1 MEEGQGMNDRRKE
14 SRDVKNS
21 IGRAFFAVLAL
32 CLQIGW
38 IVSVIN
44 RAGTAYP
51 YVQIVTNVLVLV
63 VAVAIVNQSRSSA
76 SKNLWILLVLTFPV
90 LGLILY
96 LLVGQPWA
104 THTMRKRFESIDRSL
119 ILNLQ
124 QDPDV
129 LHALEVEDAGAA
141 AQMRYLQAWCKFPAY
156 RNTQVEFHADT
167 DAAFGALKAEL
178 KKAEKFI
185 FMEYHAIEC
194 SSSFF
199 EIEEILAERVRAG
212 VEVRL
217 FYDEVGSVAF
227 IDRGFVRRMEEQGIQ
242 CRAFNPILPIASAFM
257 NNRDHRKITVIDGR
271 VGFTGGY
278 NLADEY
284 FNRGV
289 APKSSIWSSTF
300 GHRAE
305 PETQRVSALTHPYG
319 YWKDT
324 GVLLRG
330 DAVRS
335 LTMLFLEMWNAE
347 KRTDDSFLR
356 YICRDQEPNLSDG
369 YVQPYAD
376 SPLDDERV
384 GENVYMNLL
393 KNARRYC
400 WITTPYLILDDEMLQ
415 ELTLAA
421 KRGVDVRIITP
432 GVPDKKLVFRLTRS
446 YYAQLARCGV
456 RIYEFAPGFMHAKQ
470 MVSDDSTAVVGTINL
485 DYRSLYLHFEDAVL
499 LYRCSA
505 VRDVRADFEAT
516 FPKCREVT
524 ADYSR
529 GQPLRTRVVQSLLRL
544 LAPLL

>member
-1 MEEGQGMNDRRKE
+1 MMVRKWQIDGEGRGMNDRRKE

-21 IGRAFFAVLAL
+21 IGRAFFAALAL
-32 CLQIGW
+32 VLQIGW
-38 IVSVIN
+38 IVSLLN
-44 RAGTAYP
+44 RAGTSFP
-51 YVQIVTNVLVLV
+51 YVQFATELLALV
-63 VAVAIVNQSRSSA
+63 VAVVIINQRRSAA

-104 THTMRKRFESIDRSL
+104 THTMRKRYESIDRSL

-167 DAAFGALKAEL
+167 GQAFEALKSEL
-178 KKAEKFI
+178 KKAKKFI

-199 EIEEILAERVRAG
+199 EIEEILAERARAG

-217 FYDEVGSVAF
+217 FYDDVGSVAF
-227 IDRGFVRRMEEQGIQ
+227 IDRSFVRRMEAQGVQ

-284 FNRGV
+284 FNV
-289 APKSSIWSSTF
+289 K
-300 GHRAE
+300 
-305 PETQRVSALTHPYG
+305 HPYG
-319 YWKDT
+319 HWKDT
-324 GVLLRG
+324 GIRMEG
-330 DAVRS
+330 EAVRS
-335 LTMLFLEMWNAE
+335 LTVMFLEMWNAV
-347 KRTDDSFLR
+347 KKLDGDYGVYTNVD
-356 YICRDQEPNLSDG
+356 CGKVQSDG

-376 SPLDDERV
+376 SPLDNERV
-384 GENVYMNLL
+384 GENVYMNMI
-393 KNARRYC
+393 KTARRYV
-400 WITTPYLILDDEMLQ
+400 WITTPYLILDDEMTQ

-432 GVPDKKLVFRLTRS
+432 GIPDKKIVFQLTRS
-446 YYAQLARCGV
+446 YYAQLVRGGV
-456 RIYEFAPGFMHAKQ
+456 RIFEYSPGFLHAKQ
-470 MVSDDSTAVVGTINL
+470 MLVDDETAAVGTINL
-485 DYRSLYLHFEDAVL
+485 DFRSLYLHFENAVL
-499 LYRCSA
+499 LHGCSA
-505 VRDVRADFEAT
+505 TKDIYRDFQAT
-516 FPKCREVT
+516 FPLCREMT
-524 ADYSR
+524 QQYGGKR
-529 GQPLRTRVVQSLLRL
+529 MMHMRVSQSLLRL
-544 LAPLL
+544 FAPLL

>member
-1 MEEGQGMNDRRKE
+1 MMVRKWQIDGEGRRMNDRRKE

-21 IGRAFFAVLAL
+21 IGRAFFAALAL
-32 CLQIGW
+32 VLQIGW
-38 IVSVIN
+38 IVSLLN
-44 RAGTAYP
+44 RAGTSFP
-51 YVQIVTNVLVLV
+51 YVQFATELLALI
-63 VAVAIVNQSRSSA
+63 VAVVIINQRRSAA

-104 THTMRKRFESIDRSL
+104 THTMRKRYESIDRSL

-167 DAAFGALKAEL
+167 GAAFDALKAEL
-178 KKAEKFI
+178 KKAERFI

-194 SSSFF
+194 SSCFF
-199 EIEEILAERVRAG
+199 EIEEILAERARAG

-217 FYDEVGSVAF
+217 FYDDVGSVAF
-227 IDRGFVRRMEEQGIQ
+227 IDRSFVRRMEAQGVQ

-284 FNRGV
+284 FNRV
-289 APKSSIWSSTF
+289 
-300 GHRAE
+300 
-305 PETQRVSALTHPYG
+305 HPYG
-319 YWKDT
+319 EWKDT

-347 KRTDDSFLR
+347 KRMEGDFQR
-356 YICRDQEPNLSDG
+356 YICEDQDRNLSDG

-384 GENVYMNLL
+384 GEAVYMNVL

-400 WITTPYLILDDEMLQ
+400 WITTPYLILDDEMTE

-432 GVPDKKLVFRLTRS
+432 GIPDKKLVYRLTRS

-456 RIYEFAPGFMHAKQ
+456 RIYEFTPGFMHAKQ

-516 FPKCREVT
+516 FPRCREVT

-529 GQPLRTRVVQSLLRL
+529 SRPLHTRLVQSLLRL

>member
-1 MEEGQGMNDRRKE
+1 MNDRRKDA
-14 SRDVKNS
+14 RAVKNS
-21 IGRAFFAVLAL
+21 IGRAFFAALAL

-38 IVSVIN
+38 IVSMIG
-44 RAGTAYP
+44 RAGGLFP
-51 YVQIVTNVLVLV
+51 SVQLVTEILALV
-63 VAVAIVNQSRSSA
+63 VAVLIVNQHRSAA
-76 SKNLWILLVLTFPV
+76 SKNLWILLILVFPV
-90 LGLILY
+90 LGLLLY
-96 LLVGQPWA
+96 VLVGQPWA
-104 THTMRKRFESIDRSL
+104 THTMRKRYESIDRSVF
-119 ILNLQ
+119 LNLQ

-129 LHALEVEDAGAA
+129 LQALEVEDAGAA
-141 AQMRYLQAWCKFPAY
+141 SQMRYLQSWCKFPAY

-167 DAAFGALKAEL
+167 DLAFGALKAEL
-178 KKAEKFI
+178 KRAKKFI

-199 EIEEILAERVRAG
+199 EIEEILAERARAG

-217 FYDEVGSVAF
+217 FYDDVGSVAF
-227 IDRGFVRRMEEQGIQ
+227 IDRGFVRRMEAQGIQ
-242 CRAFNPILPIASAFM
+242 CRVFNPILPVASAFM

-284 FNRGV
+284 FNRV
-289 APKSSIWSSTF
+289 N
-300 GHRAE
+300 
-305 PETQRVSALTHPYG
+305 PYG
-319 YWKDT
+319 EWKDT

-335 LTMLFLEMWNAE
+335 LTMMFLEMWNAV
-347 KRTDDSFLR
+347 KRMDADFQR
-356 YICRDQEPNLSDG
+356 YICTDQDQNLSDG

-376 SPLDDERV
+376 SPLDEERV
-384 GENVYMNLL
+384 GENVYMNVL

-400 WITTPYLILDDEMLQ
+400 WITTPYLILDDEMTQ

-432 GVPDKKLVFRLTRS
+432 GIPDKKLVFQLTRS

-456 RIYEFAPGFMHAKQ
+456 RIFEYAPGFMHAKQ
-470 MVSDDSTAVVGTINL
+470 MLCDDSTAVVGTINL

-516 FPKCREVT
+516 FPRCREVT

-529 GQPLRTRVVQSLLRL
+529 SRPLHTRLVQSLLRL